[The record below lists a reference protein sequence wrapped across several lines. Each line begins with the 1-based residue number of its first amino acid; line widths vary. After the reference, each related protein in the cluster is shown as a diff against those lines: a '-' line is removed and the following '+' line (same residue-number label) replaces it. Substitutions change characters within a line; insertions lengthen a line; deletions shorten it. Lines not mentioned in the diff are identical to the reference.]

1 MVLDVMLPDRDGFS
15 ILQEI
20 RQDYFFPVLMLTAKG
35 EAIDTITG
43 VSLGADDYITK
54 PFNSLEVVARIK
66 TQLRRYQQYNSSKQ
80 EANDEF
86 EKEGLLLSTTSH
98 QCWLYRN

>member
-54 PFNSLEVVARIK
+54 PFIQSTRSRCPHQNTITPLPTIQFVK
-66 TQLRRYQQYNSSKQ
+66 TRSK
-80 EANDEF
+80 
-86 EKEGLLLSTTSH
+86 
-98 QCWLYRN
+98 